1 MTTGV
6 KTMNKQE
13 YLSELEAHLASLSE
27 EERNDALRFY
37 EEYFEDAG
45 PENEQQVISELGKP
59 FALAKSIICEQ
70 SAYSKSKSFA
80 NYKASISAN
89 YNSAASEEVEPDVA
103 PDTAPQQP
111 HTQYTAYNYAD
122 SNSSSASNENTDE
135 KFGSY
140 DKYKESYG
148 GSHNTETAYSSNT
161 NSGNNYDTSYKRDSN
176 HNHSSYTSSSDTT
189 VGFVLFILLIVFV
202 IAPAVITIGCIALG
216 LLLGAVGCLIGALV
230 VLLVAIFKMSAFYL
244 GASILCAGLTM
255 IFLPIGLLLAV
266 KLLPKIVKWTAK
278 TVKNL
283 AGGVIE

>member
-80 NYKASISAN
+80 NYKASISTN
-89 YNSAASEEVEPDVA
+89 YNTAASEEVEPDVA

-148 GSHNTETAYSSNT
+148 GYNNDAAYSSNT
-161 NSGNNYDTSYKRDSN
+161 NTNNNNYDNSYKRN
-176 HNHSSYTSSSDTT
+176 GSYSRSSSVGSSDT
-189 VGFVLFILLIVFV
+189 VGFVLFVLLIVFV
-202 IAPAVITIGCIALG
+202 IAPAVITIGFIALG
-216 LLLGAVGCLIGALV
+216 LLIGAVGCLIGALV

-244 GASILCAGLTM
+244 GASILCTGLTM
-255 IFLPIGLLLAV
+255 IFLPIGLILAV

>member
-1 MTTGV
+1 
-6 KTMNKQE
+6 MNKQE

-89 YNSAASEEVEPDVA
+89 YNSASSEEVEPDVA

-111 HTQYTAYNYAD
+111 HTQYTAYNYAG
-122 SNSSSASNENTDE
+122 SSASNENTDE

-148 GSHNTETAYSSNT
+148 GYNNDAAYSSNT
-161 NSGNNYDTSYKRDSN
+161 NTNNNNYDNSYKRN
-176 HNHSSYTSSSDTT
+176 GSYSRSSSAGSSDT
-189 VGFVLFILLIVFV
+189 VGFVLFVLLIVFV
-202 IAPAVITIGCIALG
+202 IAPAVVTLGCIAFG
-216 LLLGAVGCLIGALV
+216 LLIGAIGCLIGALV

>member
-1 MTTGV
+1 
-6 KTMNKQE
+6 MNKQE

-27 EERNDALRFY
+27 EERANALQFY

-45 PENEQQVISELGKP
+45 SENEQQVISELGKP

-89 YNSAASEEVEPDVA
+89 YNS
-103 PDTAPQQP
+103 
-111 HTQYTAYNYAD
+111 QYTAYNYAD
-122 SNSSSASNENTDE
+122 SNSSSASNESADD
-135 KFGSY
+135 KIGSY
-140 DKYKESYG
+140 DKYKENYG
-148 GSHNTETAYSSNT
+148 GYKNDDAYSSNT
-161 NSGNNYDTSYKRDSN
+161 NTNNNNYDNSYKRN
-176 HNHSSYTSSSDTT
+176 GSYSRSSSAGSSDT
-189 VGFVLFILLIVFV
+189 VGFVLFVLLIVFV

-216 LLLGAVGCLIGALV
+216 LILGAVGCLIGAFV
-230 VLLVAIFKMSAFYL
+230 VLLVAIFKMSAYML

-255 IFLPIGLLLAV
+255 IFLPLGLLLAV

>member
-1 MTTGV
+1 
-6 KTMNKQE
+6 MNKQE

-89 YNSAASEEVEPDVA
+89 YNSASSEEVEPDVA

-111 HTQYTAYNYAD
+111 HTQYTAYNYAG
-122 SNSSSASNENTDE
+122 SSASNENTDE

-148 GSHNTETAYSSNT
+148 GYNNDAAYSSNT
-161 NSGNNYDTSYKRDSN
+161 NTNNNNYDNSYKRNGNNSRSY
-176 HNHSSYTSSSDTT
+176 SSGSSDT
-189 VGFVLFILLIVFV
+189 VGFVLFVLLIVFV
-202 IAPAVITIGCIALG
+202 IAPAVITLGCIAFG
-216 LLLGAVGCLIGALV
+216 LLIGAVGCIIASF
-230 VLLVAIFKMSAFYL
+230 VLLIAAIIKASAFCF
-244 GASILCAGLTM
+244 GAAILCAGLTM
-255 IFLPIGLLLAV
+255 IFVPIGLILAI
-266 KLLPKIVKWTAK
+266 KLLPKIIKWTAQ

>member
-1 MTTGV
+1 
-6 KTMNKQE
+6 MNKQE

-111 HTQYTAYNYAD
+111 H
-122 SNSSSASNENTDE
+122 
-135 KFGSY
+135 K
-140 DKYKESYG
+140 
-148 GSHNTETAYSSNT
+148 
-161 NSGNNYDTSYKRDSN
+161 
-176 HNHSSYTSSSDTT
+176 
-189 VGFVLFILLIVFV
+189 
-202 IAPAVITIGCIALG
+202 IGRAH
-216 LLLGAVGCLIGALV
+216 V
-230 VLLVAIFKMSAFYL
+230 
-244 GASILCAGLTM
+244 
-255 IFLPIGLLLAV
+255 
-266 KLLPKIVKWTAK
+266 
-278 TVKNL
+278 
-283 AGGVIE
+283 

>member
-1 MTTGV
+1 
-6 KTMNKQE
+6 MNKQE

-89 YNSAASEEVEPDVA
+89 YNSASSEEVEPDVA

-122 SNSSSASNENTDE
+122 SNNSSASNENTDE

-148 GSHNTETAYSSNT
+148 GYNNDAAYSSNT
-161 NSGNNYDTSYKRDSN
+161 NTNNNNYDNSYKRN
-176 HNHSSYTSSSDTT
+176 GSYSRSSSVGSSDT
-189 VGFVLFILLIVFV
+189 VGFVLFVLLIVFV
-202 IAPAVITIGCIALG
+202 IAPAVITLGCIAFG
-216 LLLGAVGCLIGALV
+216 LLIGAIGCLIGALV

-244 GASILCAGLTM
+244 GASILCVGLTM

>member
-1 MTTGV
+1 
-6 KTMNKQE
+6 MNKQE

-111 HTQYTAYNYAD
+111 HTQYTACNYAD

-148 GSHNTETAYSSNT
+148 GYNNDAAYSSNT
-161 NSGNNYDTSYKRDSN
+161 NTNNNNYDNSYKRN
-176 HNHSSYTSSSDTT
+176 GSYSRSSSAGSSDT
-189 VGFVLFILLIVFV
+189 VGFVLFVLLIVFV
-202 IAPAVITIGCIALG
+202 IAPAVITLGCIAFG
-216 LLLGAVGCLIGALV
+216 LLIGAIGCLIGALV

-266 KLLPKIVKWTAK
+266 KLLPKIIKWTAQ

>member
-1 MTTGV
+1 
-6 KTMNKQE
+6 MNKQE

-148 GSHNTETAYSSNT
+148 DYNNDAAYSSYTNT
-161 NSGNNYDTSYKRDSN
+161 NNNNYDNSYKRN
-176 HNHSSYTSSSDTT
+176 GSYSRSSSAGSSDT
-189 VGFVLFILLIVFV
+189 VGFVLFVLLIVFV
-202 IAPAVITIGCIALG
+202 IAPAVITIGFIALG
-216 LLLGAVGCLIGALV
+216 LLIGAVGCLIGALV

>member
-1 MTTGV
+1 
-6 KTMNKQE
+6 MNKQE

-89 YNSAASEEVEPDVA
+89 YNSTASEEVEPDVA

-122 SNSSSASNENTDE
+122 SNSSSASNENTNE

-148 GSHNTETAYSSNT
+148 GYNNDAAYSSNT
-161 NSGNNYDTSYKRDSN
+161 NTNNNNYDNSYKRN
-176 HNHSSYTSSSDTT
+176 GSYSRSSSAGSSDT
-189 VGFVLFILLIVFV
+189 VGFVLFVLLIVFV
-202 IAPAVITIGCIALG
+202 IAPAVITIGFIALG
-216 LLLGAVGCLIGALV
+216 LLLGAIVCIIGALV

-255 IFLPIGLLLAV
+255 IFVPIGLLLAV

>member
-1 MTTGV
+1 
-6 KTMNKQE
+6 MNKQE

-89 YNSAASEEVEPDVA
+89 YNSTASEEVEPDVA

-148 GSHNTETAYSSNT
+148 GYNNDAAYSSNT
-161 NSGNNYDTSYKRDSN
+161 NTNNNNYDNSYKRN
-176 HNHSSYTSSSDTT
+176 GSYSRSSSAGSSDT

-202 IAPAVITIGCIALG
+202 IAPAVITIGFIALG
-216 LLLGAVGCLIGALV
+216 LLIGAVGCLIGALV

-266 KLLPKIVKWTAK
+266 RLLPKIVKWTAK

>member
-1 MTTGV
+1 
-6 KTMNKQE
+6 MNKQE

-148 GSHNTETAYSSNT
+148 GYNNDAAYSSNT
-161 NSGNNYDTSYKRDSN
+161 NTNNNNYDNSYKRN
-176 HNHSSYTSSSDTT
+176 GSYSRSSSAGSSDT

-202 IAPAVITIGCIALG
+202 IAPAVITIGFIALG
-216 LLLGAVGCLIGALV
+216 LLIGAVGCLIGALV

>member
-1 MTTGV
+1 
-6 KTMNKQE
+6 MNKQE

-27 EERNDALRFY
+27 EERTNALRFY

-89 YNSAASEEVEPDVA
+89 YNSAAAEEVEPDVA
-103 PDTAPQQP
+103 PDAAPQQP

-122 SNSSSASNENTDE
+122 SNAASSSNESVDD
-135 KFGSY
+135 KVGSY

-148 GSHNTETAYSSNT
+148 SYNNNETYSSNT
-161 NSGNNYDTSYKRDSN
+161 NTNGNNYDNSYKRKGGYS
-176 HNHSSYTSSSDTT
+176 HSRSYSSGSSDT
-189 VGFVLFILLIVFV
+189 VGFVLFVLLIVFV

-216 LLLGAVGCLIGALV
+216 LLLGAVSCLIGALV
-230 VLLVAIFKMSAFYL
+230 VLLVAIVKASAFYF

>member
-89 YNSAASEEVEPDVA
+89 YNSASSEVEPDVA

-148 GSHNTETAYSSNT
+148 GYNNDAAYSSNT
-161 NSGNNYDTSYKRDSN
+161 NTNNNNYDNSYKRN
-176 HNHSSYTSSSDTT
+176 GSYSRSSSAGSSDT
-189 VGFVLFILLIVFV
+189 VGFVLFVLLIVFV
-202 IAPAVITIGCIALG
+202 IAPAVITLGCIAFG
-216 LLLGAVGCLIGALV
+216 LLIGAIGCLIGALV

>member
-1 MTTGV
+1 
-6 KTMNKQE
+6 MNKQE

-89 YNSAASEEVEPDVA
+89 YNSASSEEVEPDVA

-111 HTQYTAYNYAD
+111 HTQYTAYNYAG
-122 SNSSSASNENTDE
+122 SSASNENTDE

-148 GSHNTETAYSSNT
+148 GYNNDAAYSSNT
-161 NSGNNYDTSYKRDSN
+161 NTNNNNYDNSYKRN
-176 HNHSSYTSSSDTT
+176 GSYSRSSSAGSSDT
-189 VGFVLFILLIVFV
+189 VGFVLFVLLIVFV
-202 IAPAVITIGCIALG
+202 IAPAVITLGCIAFG
-216 LLLGAVGCLIGALV
+216 LLIGAIGCLIGALV

-266 KLLPKIVKWTAK
+266 KLLPKIIKWTAQ

>member
-89 YNSAASEEVEPDVA
+89 YNSASSEEVEPDVA

-148 GSHNTETAYSSNT
+148 GYNNDAAYSSNT
-161 NSGNNYDTSYKRDSN
+161 NTNNNNYDNSYKRNGNNSRSY
-176 HNHSSYTSSSDTT
+176 SSGSSDT
-189 VGFVLFILLIVFV
+189 VGFVLFVLLIVFV
-202 IAPAVITIGCIALG
+202 IAPAVITLGCIAFG
-216 LLLGAVGCLIGALV
+216 LLIGAIGCLIGALV

>member
-1 MTTGV
+1 
-6 KTMNKQE
+6 MNKQE

-89 YNSAASEEVEPDVA
+89 YNSASSEEVEPDVA

-111 HTQYTAYNYAD
+111 HTQYTAYNYAG
-122 SNSSSASNENTDE
+122 SSASNENTDE

-148 GSHNTETAYSSNT
+148 GYNNDAAYSSNT
-161 NSGNNYDTSYKRDSN
+161 NTNNNNYDNSYKRN
-176 HNHSSYTSSSDTT
+176 GSYSRSSSAGSSDT
-189 VGFVLFILLIVFV
+189 VGFVLFVLLIVFV
-202 IAPAVITIGCIALG
+202 IAPAVITLGCIAFG
-216 LLLGAVGCLIGALV
+216 LLIGAIGCLIGALV
-230 VLLVAIFKMSAFYL
+230 VLLVAIFKMS
-244 GASILCAGLTM
+244 
-255 IFLPIGLLLAV
+255 
-266 KLLPKIVKWTAK
+266 
-278 TVKNL
+278 
-283 AGGVIE
+283 E

>member
-1 MTTGV
+1 
-6 KTMNKQE
+6 MNKQE
-13 YLSELEAHLASLSE
+13 YLSELEVHLASLSE

-89 YNSAASEEVEPDVA
+89 YNSASSEEVEPDVA

-148 GSHNTETAYSSNT
+148 GYNNDAAYSSNT
-161 NSGNNYDTSYKRDSN
+161 NTNNNNYDNSYKRN
-176 HNHSSYTSSSDTT
+176 GSYSRSSSAGSSDT
-189 VGFVLFILLIVFV
+189 VGFVLFVLLIVFV
-202 IAPAVITIGCIALG
+202 IAPAVITLGCIAFG
-216 LLLGAVGCLIGALV
+216 LLIGAIGCLIGALV

>member
-1 MTTGV
+1 
-6 KTMNKQE
+6 MNKQE

-89 YNSAASEEVEPDVA
+89 YNSASSEEVEPDVA

-148 GSHNTETAYSSNT
+148 GYNNDAAYSSNT
-161 NSGNNYDTSYKRDSN
+161 NTNNNNYDNSYKRNGNNSR
-176 HNHSSYTSSSDTT
+176 SSSAGSSDT
-189 VGFVLFILLIVFV
+189 VGFVLFVLLIVFV
-202 IAPAVITIGCIALG
+202 IAPAVITLGCIAFG
-216 LLLGAVGCLIGALV
+216 LLIGAIGCLIGALV

>member
-1 MTTGV
+1 
-6 KTMNKQE
+6 MNKQE

-148 GSHNTETAYSSNT
+148 GYNNDAAYSSNT
-161 NSGNNYDTSYKRDSN
+161 NTNNNNYDNSYKRN
-176 HNHSSYTSSSDTT
+176 GSYSRSSSVGSSDT
-189 VGFVLFILLIVFV
+189 VGFVLFVLLIVFV
-202 IAPAVITIGCIALG
+202 IAPAVITLGCIAFG
-216 LLLGAVGCLIGALV
+216 LLIGAIGCLIGALV

>member
-1 MTTGV
+1 
-6 KTMNKQE
+6 MNKQE

-89 YNSAASEEVEPDVA
+89 YNSASSEEVEPDVA

-111 HTQYTAYNYAD
+111 HTQYTAYNYAG
-122 SNSSSASNENTDE
+122 SSASNENTDE

-148 GSHNTETAYSSNT
+148 GYNNDAAYSSNT
-161 NSGNNYDTSYKRDSN
+161 NTNNNNYDNSYKRN
-176 HNHSSYTSSSDTT
+176 GSYSRSSSAGSSDT
-189 VGFVLFILLIVFV
+189 VGFVLFVLLIVFV
-202 IAPAVITIGCIALG
+202 IAPAVITLGCIAFG
-216 LLLGAVGCLIGALV
+216 LLIGAIGCLIGALV

>member
-1 MTTGV
+1 
-6 KTMNKQE
+6 MNKQE

-122 SNSSSASNENTDE
+122 SNSSSASNENTNE

-148 GSHNTETAYSSNT
+148 GYNNDAAYSSNT
-161 NSGNNYDTSYKRDSN
+161 NTNNNNYDNSYKRN
-176 HNHSSYTSSSDTT
+176 GSYSRSSSAGSSDT
-189 VGFVLFILLIVFV
+189 VGFVLFVLLIVFV
-202 IAPAVITIGCIALG
+202 ITPAVITIGFIALG
-216 LLLGAVGCLIGALV
+216 LLIGAVGCLIGALV

-255 IFLPIGLLLAV
+255 IFVPIGLLLAV

>member
-1 MTTGV
+1 
-6 KTMNKQE
+6 MNKQE

-148 GSHNTETAYSSNT
+148 GYNNDAAYSSNT
-161 NSGNNYDTSYKRDSN
+161 NTNNNNYDNSYKRN
-176 HNHSSYTSSSDTT
+176 GSYSRSSSAGSSDT
-189 VGFVLFILLIVFV
+189 VGFVLFVLLIVFV
-202 IAPAVITIGCIALG
+202 IAPAVITIGFIALG
-216 LLLGAVGCLIGALV
+216 LLIGAVGCLIGALV

-244 GASILCAGLTM
+244 GASILCVGLTM

>member
-148 GSHNTETAYSSNT
+148 GYNNDAAYSSNT
-161 NSGNNYDTSYKRDSN
+161 NTNNNNYDNSYKRN
-176 HNHSSYTSSSDTT
+176 GSYSRSSSAGSSDT
-189 VGFVLFILLIVFV
+189 VGFVLFVLLIVFV
-202 IAPAVITIGCIALG
+202 IAPAVITIGFIALG
-216 LLLGAVGCLIGALV
+216 LLIGAVGCLIGALV

>member
-1 MTTGV
+1 
-6 KTMNKQE
+6 MNKQE

-148 GSHNTETAYSSNT
+148 GYNNDAAYSSNT
-161 NSGNNYDTSYKRDSN
+161 NTNNNNYDNSYKRN
-176 HNHSSYTSSSDTT
+176 GSYSRSSSAGSSDT
-189 VGFVLFILLIVFV
+189 VGFVLFVLLIVFV
-202 IAPAVITIGCIALG
+202 IAPAVITIGFIALG
-216 LLLGAVGCLIGALV
+216 LLLGAIVCIIGALV

-255 IFLPIGLLLAV
+255 IFVPIGLLLAV

>member
-1 MTTGV
+1 
-6 KTMNKQE
+6 MNKQE

-148 GSHNTETAYSSNT
+148 GYNNDAAYSSNT
-161 NSGNNYDTSYKRDSN
+161 NTNNNNYDNSYKRN
-176 HNHSSYTSSSDTT
+176 GSYSRSSSAGSSDT

-202 IAPAVITIGCIALG
+202 IAPAVITIGFIALG
-216 LLLGAVGCLIGALV
+216 LLIGAVGCLIGALV

-266 KLLPKIVKWTAK
+266 KLLPKIVKWSAK

>member
-1 MTTGV
+1 
-6 KTMNKQE
+6 MNKQE

-148 GSHNTETAYSSNT
+148 GYNNDAAYSSNT
-161 NSGNNYDTSYKRDSN
+161 NTNNNNYDNSYKRN
-176 HNHSSYTSSSDTT
+176 GSYSRSSSAGSSDT
-189 VGFVLFILLIVFV
+189 VGFVLFVLLIVFV
-202 IAPAVITIGCIALG
+202 IAPAVITIGFIALG
-216 LLLGAVGCLIGALV
+216 LLIGAVGCLIGALV

>member
-1 MTTGV
+1 
-6 KTMNKQE
+6 MNKQE

-122 SNSSSASNENTDE
+122 SNSSSASNENTNE

-148 GSHNTETAYSSNT
+148 GYNNDAAYSSYTNT
-161 NSGNNYDTSYKRDSN
+161 NNNNYDNSYKRN
-176 HNHSSYTSSSDTT
+176 GSYSRSSSAGSSDT
-189 VGFVLFILLIVFV
+189 VGFVLFVLLIVFV
-202 IAPAVITIGCIALG
+202 IAPAVITIGFIALG
-216 LLLGAVGCLIGALV
+216 LLLGAIVCIICALV

-255 IFLPIGLLLAV
+255 IFVPIGLLLAV

>member
-1 MTTGV
+1 
-6 KTMNKQE
+6 MNKQE

-89 YNSAASEEVEPDVA
+89 YNTTASEEVEPDVA

-148 GSHNTETAYSSNT
+148 GYNNDAAYSSNT
-161 NSGNNYDTSYKRDSN
+161 NTNNNNYDNSYKRN
-176 HNHSSYTSSSDTT
+176 GSYSRSSSAGSSDT
-189 VGFVLFILLIVFV
+189 VGFVLFVLLIVFV
-202 IAPAVITIGCIALG
+202 IAPAVITIGFIALG
-216 LLLGAVGCLIGALV
+216 LLIGAVGCLIGALV

>member
-1 MTTGV
+1 
-6 KTMNKQE
+6 MNKQE

-148 GSHNTETAYSSNT
+148 GYNNDAAYSSNT
-161 NSGNNYDTSYKRDSN
+161 NTNNNNYDNSYKRNGSYS
-176 HNHSSYTSSSDTT
+176 HSSSAGSSDT
-189 VGFVLFILLIVFV
+189 VGFVLFVLLIVFV
-202 IAPAVITIGCIALG
+202 IAPAVITLGCIAFG
-216 LLLGAVGCLIGALV
+216 LLIGAIGCLIGALV

>member
-89 YNSAASEEVEPDVA
+89 YNSASSEEVEPDVA

-111 HTQYTAYNYAD
+111 HTQYTAYNYAG
-122 SNSSSASNENTDE
+122 SSASNENTDE

-148 GSHNTETAYSSNT
+148 GYNNDAAYSSNT
-161 NSGNNYDTSYKRDSN
+161 NTNNNNYDNSYKRN
-176 HNHSSYTSSSDTT
+176 GSYSRSSSAGSSDT
-189 VGFVLFILLIVFV
+189 VGFVLFVLLIVFV
-202 IAPAVITIGCIALG
+202 IAPAVITLGCIAFG
-216 LLLGAVGCLIGALV
+216 LLIGAIGCLIGALV

-266 KLLPKIVKWTAK
+266 KLLPKIIKWTAQ

>member
-1 MTTGV
+1 
-6 KTMNKQE
+6 MNKQE

-89 YNSAASEEVEPDVA
+89 YNSASSEEVEPDVA

-148 GSHNTETAYSSNT
+148 GYNNDAAYSSNT
-161 NSGNNYDTSYKRDSN
+161 NTNNNNYDNSYKRN
-176 HNHSSYTSSSDTT
+176 GSYSRSSSAGSSDT
-189 VGFVLFILLIVFV
+189 VGFVLFVLLIVFV
-202 IAPAVITIGCIALG
+202 IAPAVITLGCIAFG
-216 LLLGAVGCLIGALV
+216 LLIGAIGCLIGALV

>member
-1 MTTGV
+1 
-6 KTMNKQE
+6 MNKQE

-111 HTQYTAYNYAD
+111 HTQYTAYNYAG
-122 SNSSSASNENTDE
+122 SSASNENTDE

-148 GSHNTETAYSSNT
+148 GYNNDAAYSSNT
-161 NSGNNYDTSYKRDSN
+161 NTNNNNYDNSYKRN
-176 HNHSSYTSSSDTT
+176 GSYSRSSSAGSSDT
-189 VGFVLFILLIVFV
+189 VGFVLFVLLIVFV
-202 IAPAVITIGCIALG
+202 IAPAVITLGCIAFG
-216 LLLGAVGCLIGALV
+216 LLIGAIGCLIGALV

>member
-1 MTTGV
+1 
-6 KTMNKQE
+6 MNKQE

-148 GSHNTETAYSSNT
+148 GYNNDAAYSSYTNT
-161 NSGNNYDTSYKRDSN
+161 NNNNYDNSYKRN
-176 HNHSSYTSSSDTT
+176 GSYSRSSSAGSSDT
-189 VGFVLFILLIVFV
+189 VGFVLFVLLIVFV
-202 IAPAVITIGCIALG
+202 IAPAVITIGFIALG
-216 LLLGAVGCLIGALV
+216 LLLGAIVCIIGALV

-255 IFLPIGLLLAV
+255 IFVPIGLLLAV